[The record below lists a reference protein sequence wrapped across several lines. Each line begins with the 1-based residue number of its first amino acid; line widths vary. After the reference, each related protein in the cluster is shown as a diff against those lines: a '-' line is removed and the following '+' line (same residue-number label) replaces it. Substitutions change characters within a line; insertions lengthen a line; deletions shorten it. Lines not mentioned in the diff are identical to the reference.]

1 VGGRAERQ
9 REQGRILDRL
19 FERSGEGERD
29 LDLVEMG
36 FVEEVEGGTEGRKG
50 GRKGGRKEGG
60 RGGEVLEVDSQVELN
75 SRDR

>member
-9 REQGRILDRL
+9 REPGRLLDRL

-36 FVEEVEGGTEGRKG
+36 FVEEVEGGTEGRKE
-50 GRKGGRKEGG
+50 GRKEVKEEKCW
-60 RGGEVLEVDSQVELN
+60 RLIVK
-75 SRDR
+75 

>member
-9 REQGRILDRL
+9 REQGRLLDRL

-36 FVEEVEGGTEGRKG
+36 FVAEVEGGREEGRK
-50 GRKGGRKEGG
+50 
-60 RGGEVLEVDSQVELN
+60 EVEEEKCWRLIVK
-75 SRDR
+75 